1 MSKILYVL
9 SFLFFQ
15 SVCNAQSIEY
25 IPLGPMDKPHPHIEI
40 VIAKT
45 PDELALKGTF
55 VKRKGRQSI
64 YKFFVDANT
73 FSNIKKNVLI
83 NKTTEKYIHGFNYV
97 YGSYRIILS
106 DNETET
112 EYILPSDQKSF
123 IFFKSQLPLVKS
135 NDWLYEELEELIQRF
150 K

>member
-1 MSKILYVL
+1 MSKILYIL
-9 SFLFFQ
+9 GFLFFL
-15 SVCNAQSIEY
+15 SVCKAQSIQY
-25 IPLGPMDKPHPHIEI
+25 APLGPMDKPHPHIEI

-45 PDELALKGTF
+45 HEELALKGTF
-55 VKRKGRQSI
+55 VKRKERQTI
-64 YKFFVDANT
+64 YKFFVDTNT
-73 FSNIKKNVLI
+73 FSDIKKNVII
-83 NKTTEKYIHGFNYV
+83 NKTTEKYEHGFDYE

-112 EYILPSDQKSF
+112 EYVLLSHKKSRT
-123 IFFKSQLPLVKS
+123 FFKKQLSLTKS